1 MSENREPFDPEEN
14 QADVNESPDEVN
26 ENPDAAYENL
36 DSVNEKQDQEADD
49 TSYLERQAKRKRKR
63 TVRTAIWVA
72 VAAVICIPLI
82 FFSFWAG
89 TKLFF
94 PMTSEV
100 AGLEDKIAAK
110 ASKPLVREV
119 TVTNPSGRNLI
130 LQRFD
135 EEEEEWVGEAA
146 YEMGTE
152 ETEKVEI
159 TFPDVWT
166 ESTHSTWRLCIDRD
180 FGVKKYTGDTVDVL
194 CRNRGGVKVKGTAA
208 IVYCKDDDEI
218 LFDQKMNKELPNAST
233 TKMMTAILALEDY
246 HPDDVVTFS
255 RRAAITPYAYIGIRK
270 GYKFY
275 MKDLMR
281 AMLIMS
287 CNECATAI
295 GEHVG
300 GSYEAFRD
308 MMNAKVKE
316 LGLKHTH
323 FITPSGLD
331 VNGHYS
337 TVHDIAMINAKAIE
351 YDEYNKIMLM
361 EKYKLKALN
370 KDEDYEYEIKPT
382 NELLK
387 EHIKGYMGG
396 KTGTTGQAGNC
407 LSSAYRYKGKT
418 YIIVVFNTYA
428 RFDETKKLMK
438 YVRKYAQD

>member
-1 MSENREPFDPEEN
+1 MSENREPFDVEEN
-14 QADVNESPDEVN
+14 PNDVE
-26 ENPDAAYENL
+26 ENPDQ
-36 DSVNEKQDQEADD
+36 KADD
-49 TSYLERQAKRKRKR
+49 SLYLKRQAKRKRERMLR
-63 TVRTAIWVA
+63 TVIGLF

-89 TKLFF
+89 AKLFF
-94 PMTSEV
+94 PLNSEV
-100 AGLEDKIAAK
+100 TGLDGNIAAK
-110 ASKPLVREV
+110 AAKPLVKTVE
-119 TVTNPSGRNLI
+119 VTNPAGRNLI
-130 LQRFD
+130 LQRL
-135 EEEEEWVGEAA
+135 EEEEEKWVDEAA
-146 YEMGTE
+146 YEMGTDE
-152 ETEKVEI
+152 AEKVEI

-166 ESTHSTWRLCIDRD
+166 ESTHSTWRLRIDRD
-180 FGVKKYTGDTVDVL
+180 FGVKKYTGDSVNVL

-208 IVYCKDDDEI
+208 IIYCKDDDEI

-233 TKMMTAILALEDY
+233 TKIMTAILALENY

-255 RRAAITPYAYIGIRK
+255 RRAAITPYAYIGIK
-270 GYKFY
+270 AGYKFY

-300 GSYEAFRD
+300 GSYESFRN
-308 MMNAKVKE
+308 MMNAKVE
-316 LGLKHTH
+316 EMGLKHTH

-351 YDEYNKIMLM
+351 FEEYNKIMLM
-361 EKYKLKALN
+361 EKFKLKNLN
-370 KDEDYEYEIKPT
+370 KDEEFEYEIKPT
-382 NELLK
+382 NELLEK
-387 EHIKGYMGG
+387 HIKGYMGG

-407 LSSAYRYKGKT
+407 LSSAYKWKGKT

-438 YVRKYAQD
+438 YVRKYAEN

>member
-1 MSENREPFDPEEN
+1 MAEEKKPFDVEEIPDN
-14 QADVNESPDEVN
+14 AEVISDNSDVASDYTDEKPDDTDVI
-26 ENPDAAYENL
+26 
-36 DSVNEKQDQEADD
+36 QDQEADD
-49 TSYLERQAKRKRKR
+49 SSYLDRRAKRKKKR
-63 TVRTAIWVA
+63 MVRTAIWVA

-82 FFSFWAG
+82 FFSFWTG

-94 PMTSEV
+94 PLASEV
-100 AGLEDKIAAK
+100 TGLKDKIAAK
-110 ASKPLVREV
+110 AAKPLVREV
-119 TVTNPSGRNLI
+119 EVTNPAGRNLI

-135 EEEEEWVGEAA
+135 EEEDEWVGEAA
-146 YEMGTE
+146 YEMGMD
-152 ETEKVEI
+152 ETAKVEI

-166 ESTHSTWRLCIDRD
+166 ESTHSTWRLLIDRD
-180 FGVKKYTGDTVDVL
+180 FGVKKYVGDTFDVL
-194 CRNRGGVKVKGTAA
+194 CRNRGGVKVNGSAA
-208 IVYCKDDDEI
+208 VIYCKDDDEI
-218 LFDQKMNKELPNAST
+218 LFDQNMNKEMPNAST

-246 HPDDVVTFS
+246 HPDDVVEFS
-255 RRAAITPYAYIGIRK
+255 RRAAITPYAYIGIRQ

-308 MMNAKVKE
+308 MMNAKAKE

-337 TVHDIAMINAKAIE
+337 TVHDIAMINSRAIE
-351 YDEYNKIMLM
+351 FDEYNKIMLM
-361 EKYKLKALN
+361 EKFKLRNLN
-370 KDEDYEYEIKPT
+370 KDDEYEFEIKPT
-382 NELLK
+382 NDLLK

-407 LSSAYRYKGKT
+407 LSSAYKYKGKT
-418 YIIVVFNTYA
+418 YILVVFNTYA

-438 YVRKYAQD
+438 YVRKYAE